1 MTLPQTI
8 RQLFEDGKFIYSRHF
23 YDRQVDRN
31 VRTIDVVNSVL
42 TGQVIEHIE
51 SYGRGH
57 KFIVHNTCNNITHH
71 IVFAFNNNTLTLIT
85 IYIPNSVGYENT
97 FLSDL
102 KTRNKKL

>member
-1 MTLPQTI
+1 MTLPENI
-8 RQLFEDGKFIYSRHF
+8 KNLIKEGKFIYSKHF
-23 YDRQVDRN
+23 YARQGDRN
-31 VRTIDVVNSVL
+31 VRPIDVANSIL

-57 KFIVHNTCNNITHH
+57 KFIVYNTCNNITHH
-71 IVFAFNNNTLTLIT
+71 IVFAFNNNMLTLIT
-85 IYIPNSVGYENT
+85 IYIPNSKGYEDK

>member
-1 MTLPQTI
+1 MILPANI
-8 RQLFEDGKFIYSRHF
+8 KKLFEEGKFIYTKHF
-23 YDRQVDRN
+23 YARQVDRN
-31 VRTIDVVNSVL
+31 VRSIDVVNSIL

-71 IVFAFNNNTLTLIT
+71 IVFAFNNNILSLIT
-85 IYIPNSVGYENT
+85 IYIPNSPMYENT